1 MTMEPEDK
9 KLITLMT
16 RLYAKTKADV
26 VEWEPTEDANIF
38 AVKFS
43 DYTITLVRMLAT
55 PTHAE
60 SFNLTI
66 ANSDGAVI
74 QEMDSSTARDN
85 GFADMSALFY
95 RARRHAVDLN
105 SALDDI
111 LKELDELAGQKS

>member
-1 MTMEPEDK
+1 MTPEDK
-9 KLITLMT
+9 KLITVLT
-16 RLYAKTKADV
+16 KLYARTKADV
-26 VEWEPTEDANIF
+26 VDWEPSEDANIF

-43 DYTITLVRMLAT
+43 DYTISLVRMLAT

-60 SFNLTI
+60 SFNLSI

-85 GFADMSALFY
+85 GFADMPDLFY

-105 SALDDI
+105 GALDDL
-111 LKELDELAGQKS
+111 LKELNELSSEKS

>member
-1 MTMEPEDK
+1 MEPEDK
-9 KLITLMT
+9 KLITLLT

-26 VEWEPTEDANIF
+26 VEWEPSEDANLF

-43 DYTITLVRMLAT
+43 DYTISLVRMLAT

-60 SFNLTI
+60 AFNLTI
-66 ANSDGAVI
+66 ANNDGAVI

-85 GFADMSALFY
+85 GFPDMSDLFY

-105 SALDDI
+105 GALDDL
-111 LKELDELAGQKS
+111 LKELDDLS

>member
-1 MTMEPEDK
+1 MEPEDK
-9 KLITLMT
+9 KLITVIA

-26 VEWEPTEDANIF
+26 VNWEPSEDATLL

-43 DYTITLVRMLAT
+43 DYTVSLVRMLAT
-55 PTHAE
+55 KDHAE
-60 SFNLTI
+60 WFNLTI

-85 GFADMSALFY
+85 GFPDISDLFY

-105 SALDDI
+105 SALEDI
-111 LKELDELAGQKS
+111 LKDLDDLS

>member
-1 MTMEPEDK
+1 MEPEDK
-9 KLITLMT
+9 KLITVLT

-26 VEWEPTEDANIF
+26 VEWEPSEDANVLG
-38 AVKFS
+38 VKFS
-43 DYTITLVRMLAT
+43 DYTISLVRMLAT

-60 SFNLTI
+60 AFNLSI

-85 GFADMSALFY
+85 GFPDMSDLFY

-105 SALDDI
+105 SALEDI
-111 LKELDELAGQKS
+111 LKDLDDLS

>member
-1 MTMEPEDK
+1 MEPEDK
-9 KLITLMT
+9 KLITVIT

-26 VEWEPTEDANIF
+26 VEWQPSEDANIL

-55 PTHAE
+55 PAHAE
-60 SFNLTI
+60 AFNLTI

-85 GFADMSALFY
+85 GFADMSDLFS
-95 RARRHAVDLN
+95 RARRRAVDLN
-105 SALDDI
+105 GALDDL
-111 LKELDELAGQKS
+111 LKELDELVDQKS

>member
-1 MTMEPEDK
+1 MEPEDK
-9 KLITLMT
+9 KLIAVIA

-26 VEWEPTEDANIF
+26 VEWQPSEDANIL

-55 PTHAE
+55 PAHAE
-60 SFNLTI
+60 AFNLTI

-74 QEMDSSTARDN
+74 REMDSSTARDN
-85 GFADMSALFY
+85 GFADMSDLFY

-105 SALDDI
+105 SALEDI
-111 LKELDELAGQKS
+111 LKDLDELS

>member
-1 MTMEPEDK
+1 MEPEDK
-9 KLITLMT
+9 KLVTVIT

-26 VEWEPTEDANIF
+26 VDWEPSEDANLL

-43 DYTITLVRMLAT
+43 DYTISLVRMLAT
-55 PTHAE
+55 KDHAE
-60 SFNLTI
+60 SFNLSV

-85 GFADMSALFY
+85 GFADMSDLFY

-105 SALDDI
+105 SALEDI
-111 LKELDELAGQKS
+111 LKDLDDLS

>member
-1 MTMEPEDK
+1 MEPEDK
-9 KLITLMT
+9 KLITLIA

-26 VEWEPTEDANIF
+26 VEWEPSEDANML

-60 SFNLTI
+60 AFNLSI

-74 QEMDSSTARDN
+74 QEMDSSIARDN
-85 GFADMSALFY
+85 GFADMPDLFY

-105 SALDDI
+105 GALDDL
-111 LKELDELAGQKS
+111 LKELDELSTEKS

>member
-1 MTMEPEDK
+1 MTPEDK
-9 KLITLMT
+9 KLITVIT

-26 VEWEPTEDANIF
+26 VDWEPTEDASLF

-43 DYTITLVRMLAT
+43 DYTISLQHVLAWGNN
-55 PTHAE
+55 PE
-60 SFNLTI
+60 LFNLKI

-74 QEMDSSTARDN
+74 QEMDSITAKDN
-85 GFADMSALFY
+85 GMADMSDLFY

-111 LKELDELAGQKS
+111 LSELNELSSEKS

>member
-1 MTMEPEDK
+1 MEPEDK
-9 KLITLMT
+9 KLITVLT

-26 VEWEPTEDANIF
+26 VEWEPSEDANIL

-55 PTHAE
+55 KDHAE
-60 SFNLTI
+60 AFNLSI

-85 GFADMSALFY
+85 GFADMPDLFY

-105 SALDDI
+105 SALEDI
-111 LKELDELAGQKS
+111 LKDLDDLS

>member
-1 MTMEPEDK
+1 MEPEDK
-9 KLITLMT
+9 KLITVIT

-26 VEWEPTEDANIF
+26 VDWEPSEDANIL

-43 DYTITLVRMLAT
+43 DYTLTLVRMLAT
-55 PTHAE
+55 KDHAE
-60 SFNLTI
+60 SFNLSI

-85 GFADMSALFY
+85 GFPDMSDLFY

-105 SALDDI
+105 SALEDI
-111 LKELDELAGQKS
+111 LKDLDDLS